1 MSLYGYD
8 EQDYKADPLSEFVE
22 CPVCFSEKDRGSD
35 CVHCKQE
42 KLAELAELAELEA
55 A

>member
-22 CPVCFSEKDRGSD
+22 CPVCFSEKDRGGD
-35 CVHCKQE
+35 CVQCAHKQAME
-42 KLAELAELAELEA
+42 SQEA